1 MSTVLRTILAAFLVA
16 SCAPQ
21 VDFEF
26 EAESENLSAK
36 ASVTEMEFNFQD
48 GFTKLSGNVVIEN
61 TSSQPQKYSNMWL
74 WLESGESVRAR
85 AFLDSLASHH
95 IDTGEVE
102 IEPGDRLDLAVYW
115 VFPDSEIENLGNDA
129 FVLQIHASTE
139 Q

>member
-1 MSTVLRTILAAFLVA
+1 MILAAFLVA

-21 VDFEF
+21 IDFEF

-36 ASVTEMEFNFQD
+36 ATVTEMEFNFQD
-48 GFTKLSGNVVIEN
+48 CLTKLSGNVVIEN
-61 TSSQPQKYSNMWL
+61 MSSQPQHYSNMWL
-74 WLESGESVRAR
+74 WIESGESVRAR

-115 VFPDSEIENLGNDA
+115 VFPDSEIDNLGNDA
-129 FVLQIHASTE
+129 FVLKIHESTE